1 MINKQDKNEM
11 YNNLNLGS
19 LCQIIKVKKL
29 YLACN
34 QYYNHYTN
42 IRDGVKVVERED
54 NRSSS
59 WDNFNSEY
67 QNSNDTFITAYCR
80 KTGVFE
86 YEDTDFH
93 DESYTD
99 TEYVITRIVDIDD
112 DVYVEKILSDI
123 YHNNENAKM
132 SVFDNTPIFAKEFYE
147 NPYSDSLEELE
158 LELELEKLEELGA

>member
-1 MINKQDKNEM
+1 MMINESTNNKM
-11 YNNLNLGS
+11 YESVNLGS
-19 LCQIIKVKKL
+19 LCQLIRVEKL

-42 IRDGVKVVERED
+42 IRDGVKVVVRED

-59 WDNFNSEY
+59 WDNFNSES

-86 YEDTDFH
+86 YEDTDFP
-93 DESYTD
+93 DESYQD

-112 DVYVEKILSDI
+112 DIYVEKILSDI
-123 YHNNENAKM
+123 HYNNENAKM
-132 SVFDNTPIFAKEFYE
+132 SSFDRTPIFAKEFYE
-147 NPYSDSLEELE
+147 DPYSDSLEELE
-158 LELELEKLEELGA
+158 LELELEELEA

>member
-1 MINKQDKNEM
+1 MMINESTNNKM
-11 YNNLNLGS
+11 YELVNLGS
-19 LCQIIKVKKL
+19 LCQLIRVEKL

-34 QYYNHYTN
+34 QYYNHYIN
-42 IRDGVKVVERED
+42 IRDGVKVVVRED

-86 YEDTDFH
+86 YEDTDFP
-93 DESYTD
+93 DESYQD

-112 DVYVEKILSDI
+112 DIYVEKILSDI
-123 YHNNENAKM
+123 HYNNENAKM
-132 SVFDNTPIFAKEFYE
+132 SSFDRTPIFAKEFYE
-147 NPYSDSLEELE
+147 DPYSDSLEELE
-158 LELELEKLEELGA
+158 LELELEELEA

>member
-1 MINKQDKNEM
+1 MMINESTNNKM
-11 YNNLNLGS
+11 YESVNLGS
-19 LCQIIKVKKL
+19 LCQLIRVEKL

-42 IRDGVKVVERED
+42 IRDGVKVVVRED

-86 YEDTDFH
+86 YEDTDFP
-93 DESYTD
+93 DESYQD
-99 TEYVITRIVDIDD
+99 TEYVITRIVNIDD
-112 DVYVEKILSDI
+112 DIYVEKILSDI
-123 YHNNENAKM
+123 HYNDENAKM
-132 SVFDNTPIFAKEFYE
+132 SSFDRTPIFAKEFYE
-147 NPYSDSLEELE
+147 DPYSDSLEELE
-158 LELELEKLEELGA
+158 LELELEELEA

>member
-1 MINKQDKNEM
+1 MMINESTNNKM
-11 YNNLNLGS
+11 YESVNLGS
-19 LCQIIKVKKL
+19 LCQLIRVEKL

-42 IRDGVKVVERED
+42 IRDGVKVVVRED

-86 YEDTDFH
+86 YEDTNFP
-93 DESYTD
+93 DESYQD

-112 DVYVEKILSDI
+112 DIYVEKILSDI
-123 YHNNENAKM
+123 HYNNENAKM
-132 SVFDNTPIFAKEFYE
+132 SSFNRTPIFAKEFYE
-147 NPYSDSLEELE
+147 DPYSDSLEELE
-158 LELELEKLEELGA
+158 LELELEELEA

>member
-1 MINKQDKNEM
+1 MMINESTNNKM
-11 YNNLNLGS
+11 YESVNLGS
-19 LCQIIKVKKL
+19 LCQLIRVEKL

-42 IRDGVKVVERED
+42 IRDGVKVVVRED

-86 YEDTDFH
+86 YEDTDFP
-93 DESYTD
+93 DESYQD

-112 DVYVEKILSDI
+112 DIYVEKILSDI
-123 YHNNENAKM
+123 HYNNENAKM
-132 SVFDNTPIFAKEFYE
+132 SSFDRTPIFAKEFYE
-147 NPYSDSLEELE
+147 DPYSDSLEELE
-158 LELELEKLEELGA
+158 LELELEA

>member
-1 MINKQDKNEM
+1 MMINESTNNKM
-11 YNNLNLGS
+11 YESVNLGS
-19 LCQIIKVKKL
+19 LCQLIRVEKL

-42 IRDGVKVVERED
+42 IRDGVKVVVRED

-86 YEDTDFH
+86 YEDTDFP
-93 DESYTD
+93 DESYQD

-112 DVYVEKILSDI
+112 DIYVEKILSDI
-123 YHNNENAKM
+123 HYNNENAKM
-132 SVFDNTPIFAKEFYE
+132 SSFDRTPIFAKEFYE
-147 NPYSDSLEELE
+147 DPYSDSLEELE
-158 LELELEKLEELGA
+158 LELELEELEA

>member
-1 MINKQDKNEM
+1 MMINESTNNKM
-11 YNNLNLGS
+11 YESVNLGS
-19 LCQIIKVKKL
+19 LCQLIRVEKL

-42 IRDGVKVVERED
+42 IRDGVKVVVRED
-54 NRSSS
+54 NKSSS

-86 YEDTDFH
+86 YEDTDFP
-93 DESYTD
+93 DESYQD

-112 DVYVEKILSDI
+112 DIYVEKILSDI
-123 YHNNENAKM
+123 HYNNENAKM
-132 SVFDNTPIFAKEFYE
+132 SSFDRTPIFAKEFYE
-147 NPYSDSLEELE
+147 DPYSDSLEELE
-158 LELELEKLEELGA
+158 LELELEELEA

>member
-1 MINKQDKNEM
+1 MINESTNNKM
-11 YNNLNLGS
+11 YESVNLGS
-19 LCQIIKVKKL
+19 LCQLIRVEKL

-42 IRDGVKVVERED
+42 IRDGVKVVVRED

-86 YEDTDFH
+86 YEDTDFP
-93 DESYTD
+93 DESYQD
-99 TEYVITRIVDIDD
+99 TEYVITRIVNIDD
-112 DVYVEKILSDI
+112 DIYVEKILSDI
-123 YHNNENAKM
+123 HYNDENAKM
-132 SVFDNTPIFAKEFYE
+132 SSFDRTPIFAKEFYE
-147 NPYSDSLEELE
+147 DPYSDSLEELE
-158 LELELEKLEELGA
+158 LELELEELEA

>member
-1 MINKQDKNEM
+1 MINNENMNKM
-11 YNNLNLGS
+11 YETVNLGS
-19 LCQIIKVKKL
+19 LCQLIRVEKL

-59 WDNFNSEY
+59 WDNFNNEY
-67 QNSNDTFITAYCR
+67 VQQNDTYVVAYGR
-80 KTGVFE
+80 KTGIFE
-86 YEDTDFH
+86 YEDTEFS

-112 DVYVEKILSDI
+112 DIYVEKILSDI
-123 YHNNENAKM
+123 HCEKENAKM
-132 SVFDNTPIFAKEFYE
+132 SSFDRTPIFAKESYL
-147 NPYSDSLEELE
+147 DTLEELDFDGEE
-158 LELELEKLEELGA
+158 LEENKGF